1 MSELL
6 QREDLVKD
14 RKLVRSLYDL
24 NFRRTG
30 IRSRDAG
37 KLVDDFLTEYR
48 GIQSNTIKM
57 FGKLQKR
64 TCLVPS
70 SFSFVSSLKI

>member
-48 GIQSNTIKM
+48 GMHITRLTKE
-57 FGKLQKR
+57 QKGF
-64 TCLVPS
+64 CLTTLSTLVIRL
-70 SFSFVSSLKI
+70 VH

>member
-57 FGKLQKR
+57 FEFMNFA
-64 TCLVPS
+64 T
-70 SFSFVSSLKI
+70 SLDEKDPEDKN